1 MMNEKR
7 GSGIEINMLDPDQK
21 REREREILIQRVK

>member
-1 MMNEKR
+1 MNEKR

-21 REREREILIQRVK
+21 REREILIHNS